1 MDYSVT
7 QYQHA
12 LCNSKAVKLQNS
24 RQFDFFFLEDFKQ
37 YNV

>member
-1 MDYSVT
+1 MGDSVT

-24 RQFDFFFLEDFKQ
+24 EAVWFHILEDFKQ
-37 YNV
+37 YVL

>member
-1 MDYSVT
+1 MDDSVT

-24 RQFDFFFLEDFKQ
+24 EAVWCYFLEDFKQ